1 MVELIHEDFDLVKP
15 FFVSERQALVSF
27 ELGQVLPVN
36 VNNDGSAESGFVIE
50 PEGSEVVGFS
60 AVVRVIKVKCLL
72 SAEVAGR
79 VGGVYLLSEGYQ
91 VV

>member
-1 MVELIHEDFDLVKP
+1 MVELVHEDFDLVKSL
-15 FFVSERQALVSF
+15 FVSERQALASF
-27 ELGQVLPVN
+27 ELGEVLPVN

-79 VGGVYLLSEGYQ
+79 VGRVYLLSQGYQ